1 VQGHDRASHT
11 TFIGHD
17 QDKHANKPENNQ
29 FSHGE
34 PHNSAGRVETTKGA
48 DMGLFSKRPST
59 ITFAPGVVNV
69 DAQAATSG
77 SADMTLDAAKRILRL
92 DAGQDLR
99 DENIWRVRSDNC
111 AKLQGNGYWAGIL
124 KAKGAGVGIYV
135 GGKHV
140 GNVDARGT
148 QSAMQMIKAHG
159 GKQATCVV
167 SQTSQASWNVYVN
180 MQ

>member
-1 VQGHDRASHT
+1 
-11 TFIGHD
+11 
-17 QDKHANKPENNQ
+17 
-29 FSHGE
+29 
-34 PHNSAGRVETTKGA
+34 
-48 DMGLFSKRPST
+48 MGLFSKRPST

-77 SADMTLDAAKRILRL
+77 SADMTLDAAKRMLRL

-111 AKLQGNGYWAGIL
+111 TKLQGNGYWTGIL

>member
-1 VQGHDRASHT
+1 
-11 TFIGHD
+11 
-17 QDKHANKPENNQ
+17 
-29 FSHGE
+29 
-34 PHNSAGRVETTKGA
+34 
-48 DMGLFSKRPST
+48 MGLFSKRPST

-69 DAQAATSG
+69 DAQAATTAG
-77 SADMTLDAAKRILRL
+77 AMTIDDAKRLLRV
-92 DAGQDLR
+92 DLSENINS
-99 DENIWRVRSDNC
+99 ENIWRVRSDNC
-111 AKLQGNGYWAGIL
+111 TKLQGNGYWAGIL

>member
-1 VQGHDRASHT
+1 
-11 TFIGHD
+11 
-17 QDKHANKPENNQ
+17 
-29 FSHGE
+29 
-34 PHNSAGRVETTKGA
+34 
-48 DMGLFSKRPST
+48 MGLFSKRPST

-111 AKLQGNGYWAGIL
+111 TKLQGNGYWAGIL
-124 KAKGAGVGIYV
+124 KAKGAAVGIYV
-135 GGKHV
+135 SGKHV